1 VVGGHLTFRPDE
13 ILRTLER
20 HGVEYVVIGGLAAT
34 LHGASTVTF
43 DVDIVPDPSQE
54 NLERLS
60 AALDELNAR
69 VRVEGIEGGLAFDHN
84 SQSFEKMNLLNLV
97 TTHGDFDIAF
107 HPSGIP
113 SYSQWS
119 ENASRI
125 EALGVPFQLGSLAD
139 VVQSKEAADR
149 PKDRVALP
157 VLRELHNRQAGRH
170 GEE

>member
-1 VVGGHLTFRPDE
+1 LTFRPEE
-13 ILRTLER
+13 ILSTLER
-20 HGVEYVVIGGLAAT
+20 HGVAYVVIGGLAAT

-43 DVDIVPDPSQE
+43 DVDIVPDPSPD

-69 VRVEGIEGGLAFDHN
+69 VRVEGIEGGLAFDHD
-84 SQSFEKMNLLNLV
+84 SKSFGKMNMLSLV

-119 ENASRI
+119 GNANRI
-125 EALGVPFQLGSLAD
+125 EALGVHFQLGSLAD

-157 VLRELHNRQAGRH
+157 VLRELLNRQAGRR
-170 GEE
+170 GDD